1 MFSGRKAEL
10 PLNVPIVCGSVRV
23 DAGDMI
29 IAGTTGITVAY
40 RDQCGEGDRRAGR
53 SNRLAGIAPISGGL
67 LPRQVG
73 AGPASQLKD

>member
-29 IAGTTGITVAY
+29 IAGTTGITV
-40 RDQCGEGDRRAGR
+40 RDQCGEGDRRAG
-53 SNRLAGIAPISGGL
+53 
-67 LPRQVG
+67 
-73 AGPASQLKD
+73 